1 MQPYEAIMIPKNE
14 MGSEIN
20 HIEPI
25 FYKKVEKRGK
35 QQKSGDMT
43 RRRNLL
49 KKNTLDLERTTR
61 RLKTQFFSSVTH
73 SGEFIN

>member
-1 MQPYEAIMIPKNE
+1 

-25 FYKKVEKRGK
+25 IYKKVEKRAK
-35 QQKSGDMT
+35 QKKKWGYYQMEKPAE
-43 RRRNLL
+43 
-49 KKNTLDLERTTR
+49 KNTLDLETTTR
-61 RLKTQFFSSVTH
+61 RLKTQFCSSVTP